1 MDFDWTEEQRLYRDE
16 VVRFARAEL
25 AHDVISG
32 DSEGTFF
39 RDAWQK
45 CADFGIQGLP
55 VPEEYGGSDADAL
68 TIVSAL
74 EALGYGCA
82 DNGLIFSLNA
92 QMWACELPIV
102 RFGTEEQKRLYL
114 PGLSDG
120 SLIAAHGMTEPDS
133 GSDAFSLRTTAEKRG
148 DRYILNGSKTFVT
161 NGPIADVFVIFATTD
176 PGRGIMGLCAFL
188 VPRDAPGLSVG
199 RPLHKMGLRTSP
211 MGELFLHECEVSE
224 SQLLGEPGSGVTV
237 FNAAM
242 QWERGCILACTVG
255 TMERQLERCLSYARE
270 RKQFGR
276 SIGSFQ
282 AVSHKIV
289 DMKLRLEVAR
299 MMLYRF
305 GWLVGGGRST
315 PLDSALTKLV
325 LSECFVESSLDALQV
340 HGGYGY
346 MTEYE
351 LEREVRDAIG
361 SRIYSGTSDMQRSI
375 AAAHLGM

>member
-25 AHDVISG
+25 AHDVIEG
-32 DSEGTFF
+32 DSKGTFF
-39 RDAWQK
+39 REAWRK
-45 CADFGIQGLP
+45 CAEFGIQGLP
-55 VPEEYGGSDADAL
+55 VPEAYGGSDADAL
-68 TIVSAL
+68 TIILAL
-74 EALGYGCA
+74 EALGYGCD

-102 RFGTEEQKRLYL
+102 KFGTEEQKERYL
-114 PGLSDG
+114 PGLCDG
-120 SLIAAHGMTEPDS
+120 SLIAAHGMSEPDA

-161 NGPIADVFVIFATTD
+161 NGPIADVFVVFATTN
-176 PGRGIMGLCAFL
+176 PSRGMMGLCAFL
-188 VPRDAPGLSVG
+188 VARDAPGLSVG
-199 RPLHKMGLRTSP
+199 NPLHKMGLRTSP
-211 MGELFLHECEVSE
+211 MGELFFQECEVPE
-224 SQLLGEPGSGVTV
+224 SDVLGEPGAGLTV

-255 TMERQLERCLSYARE
+255 TMERQLERSLAYARE

-282 AVSHKIV
+282 AVSHKLV
-289 DMKLRLEVAR
+289 DMKLRLEAAR

-305 GWLVGGGRST
+305 GWLADGGKAT

-325 LSECFVESSLDALQV
+325 LSEAFVESSLDALHV

-346 MTEYE
+346 MAEYE

-361 SRIYSGTSDMQRSI
+361 SRIYSGTSDMQRNI
-375 AAAHLGM
+375 VAAYLGI

>member
-68 TIVSAL
+68 TIVAAL

-211 MGELFLHECEVSE
+211 MGEVFLQECEVSE
-224 SQLLGEPGSGVTV
+224 SLLLGEPGSGVTV

-361 SRIYSGTSDMQRSI
+361 SRIYSGTSDMQRNI
-375 AAAHLGM
+375 AAAHLGV